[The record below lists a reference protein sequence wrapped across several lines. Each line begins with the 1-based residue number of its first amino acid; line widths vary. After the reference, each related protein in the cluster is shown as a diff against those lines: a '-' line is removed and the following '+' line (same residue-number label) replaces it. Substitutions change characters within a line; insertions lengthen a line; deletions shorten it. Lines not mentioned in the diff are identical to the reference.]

1 MAIAVTVPLTVATS
15 GVYFELLSHSTQSST
30 HASALVVRVGLLQ
43 LRTRIHDEG
52 ALVGDRLVQRL
63 PTQQQQLRVGLGR
76 ACAFGRE
83 PE

>member
-1 MAIAVTVPLTVATS
+1 VPLTVATS
-15 GVYFELLSHSTQSST
+15 GVYFELLSHSHGSQSST